1 MVKKKQIKRFIKNL
15 GLIFIF
21 LTPNNCI
28 ITITDIKGNVFLSSS
43 PGHHGFTGYRKSTT
57 FAHQVTA
64 KILINKAL
72 ALGLIFT
79 KIFIKQTGAGLE
91 PLLKLFKDKRLKIL
105 SIWDITP
112 LSHNGCR
119 PPKKRRV

>member
-1 MVKKKQIKRFIKNL
+1 
-15 GLIFIF
+15 
-21 LTPNNCI
+21 
-28 ITITDIKGNVFLSSS
+28 
-43 PGHHGFTGYRKSTT
+43 
-57 FAHQVTA
+57 VTA